1 MAYQQ
6 PQHPQAY
13 GRPSPDPNNPFGS
26 NHGHAQ
32 GPLGGQ
38 SYESGESDEYQRD
51 PYASEENMGAR
62 GKLLVASLS
71 PLFPSPF

>member
-6 PQHPQAY
+6 PQQPQGY

-26 NHGHAQ
+26 NHGHHAQ

-38 SYESGESDEYQRD
+38 HSYESGESDEYQRD
-51 PYASEENMGAR
+51 PYASEENVGGAR
-62 GKLLVASLS
+62 G
-71 PLFPSPF
+71 